1 MCHSFFIQANFR
13 YSIIATDSV
22 DHVESEDMKIFI
34 EFYGIS
40 RLKFLLIF
48 LKLRG
53 GISLYDMY
61 KLNLF
66 EYLLQ
71 ESKFNRVLTVK

>member
-1 MCHSFFIQANFR
+1 MIQL
-13 YSIIATDSV
+13 
-22 DHVESEDMKIFI
+22 ESEDMKIFI